1 MALTI
6 DVVEIASSVC
16 HGTAPMKFFFRN
28 DLTGAPRLNILNGLN
43 GLRSHGWVNGLN
55 D

>member
-28 DLTGAPRLNILNGLN
+28 DLNGAQRLNILNGLN
-43 GLRSHGWVNGLN
+43 GIRSHGWLNGLN